1 MPAPRLASNA
11 AVWLAIFVIG
21 TGTVAVALYAG
32 LYDVAADVPH
42 SKPVYAVLE
51 FLRERSITA
60 RARDIQAP
68 DDLANAKRVAAGASL
83 YKEMCSGC
91 HLAPGMNPTE
101 MSQGLYPKAPSLT
114 TKHDDMTAAQQFW
127 VIKHG
132 IKMTAMPAW
141 GVTHSDAMIWDM
153 VAFIRQLPALSAED
167 YKAATTKETKGHD
180 RQMQEKRTR
189 PDGQPE
195 NDHKRN

>member
-21 TGTVAVALYAG
+21 TSMVAVALYAG

-42 SKPVYAVLE
+42 SKPVYAILE

-68 DDLANAKRVAAGASL
+68 DDLADARRVAAGAGL

-91 HLAPGMNPTE
+91 HLAPGMQPTE
-101 MSQGLYPKAPSLT
+101 MSQGLYPKAPILAA
-114 TKHDDMTAAQQFW
+114 KNHDMTAAQQFW

-141 GVTHSDAMIWDM
+141 GLTHSDAMIWDM

-167 YKAATTKETKGHD
+167 YKAATTKETRGHD
-180 RQMQEKRTR
+180 RQMQERRT
-189 PDGQPE
+189 GPE
-195 NDHKRN
+195 GHPQNDHKRN